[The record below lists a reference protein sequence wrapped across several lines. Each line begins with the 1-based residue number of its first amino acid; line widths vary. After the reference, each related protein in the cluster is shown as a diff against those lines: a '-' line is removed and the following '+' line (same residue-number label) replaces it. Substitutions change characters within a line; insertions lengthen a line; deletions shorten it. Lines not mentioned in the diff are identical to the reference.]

1 MSGKKET
8 SPSRKRDTA
17 LDAVCPARLKG
28 SHTHLIKKYAL
39 HCANKSKAFAK
50 KKKRETVKQTGNS
63 IFRSAGVTQRRKYS
77 KYKLLLVQLCF
88 ISAFRD
94 TRCDK
99 NNNIYYV

>member
-1 MSGKKET
+1 MCEGNELLGKKET

-28 SHTHLIKKYAL
+28 SHTHLMKKYAL

-88 ISAFRD
+88 VYLCI
-94 TRCDK
+94 
-99 NNNIYYV
+99 